1 MKKKKSSGYVCSVC
15 GYKSAVPLGKCPQCG
30 SWNSFVEVGDTE
42 NSEINVLTLEE
53 HTKESFERIKTG
65 INEFDRVLGGG
76 IVRGSIIL
84 IGGEPGIGKSTLILE
99 VLDRIGKL
107 GSVLYVSGEES
118 PTQIMMR
125 AERLGIHNKNIELL
139 TEQDID
145 IIKEVTLSRKPLL
158 LVVDSIQT
166 VFSKDVEG
174 AQGNINQ
181 VKECTRILIEI
192 AKKHGIPVILIGH
205 VTKEGTIAGPKTI
218 EHMVDGVFYIDGT
231 RNDILRLFRG
241 VKNRFGTTNEVGFF
255 EMSEAGLVEVANP
268 SLEFLS
274 GASLKEG
281 SVITSSL
288 EGSLP
293 IFFEV
298 QSLVTPTIFPIPR
311 RVASGIDY
319 NRLLL
324 LIAIIE
330 KRLRIKLGGFDI
342 YVNVVGGF
350 KLDDRANDLAFALS
364 IVSSYYERKM
374 MEKSVVLGELGLSGE
389 VRPTVGVE
397 RMVKQGKSLGFENF
411 ILPKFFEGKLKVDG
425 VNLYFVST
433 IEEAKEIAF

>member
-125 AERLGIHNKNIELL
+125 AERLGIRNKNIELL

-255 EMSEAGLVEVANP
+255 EMGEAGLVEVANP

-350 KLDDRANDLAFALS
+350 KPDDRTNDLAFALS

>member
-1 MKKKKSSGYVCSVC
+1 MKKKKSSGFVCTVC
-15 GYKSAVPLGKCPQCG
+15 GYKSPVSLGKCPQCG
-30 SWNSFVEVGDTE
+30 SWNSFVEALDSEKEAISIITLENLNTE
-42 NSEINVLTLEE
+42 N
-53 HTKESFERIKTG
+53 FERIKTG

-76 IVRGSIIL
+76 IVKGSIIL

-99 VLDRIGKL
+99 VLDRVGKY
-107 GSVLYVSGEES
+107 GNVLYVSGEES
-118 PTQIMMR
+118 ASQIMMR
-125 AERLGIHNKNIELL
+125 AERLNIHNNNIELL

-192 AKKHGIPVILIGH
+192 AKKYGISVVLVGH

-255 EMSEAGLVEVANP
+255 EMGEEGLKEVQNP
-268 SLEFLS
+268 SLEFIS
-274 GASLKEG
+274 GSSLKEG

-342 YVNVVGGF
+342 YVNVVSGF
-350 KLDDRANDLAFALS
+350 KPDDRTNDLAFALS
-364 IVSSYYERKM
+364 IVSSYYEKKI
-374 MEKSVVLGELGLSGE
+374 MEKSIVLGELGLSGE
-389 VRPTVGVE
+389 VRPTVGIE

-411 ILPKFFEGKLKVDG
+411 ILPKFFENKIKINS
-425 VNLYFVST
+425 VNLFFVST